1 MPRSTKRVPSSASG
15 FAGQAHGVLKDPGV
29 FLRAVPMQARA
40 RQSVEHILATAA
52 HLLDEVGLDGFNTNL
67 LAERAGVRVRT
78 VYRYFPDK
86 YAVIMALASRM
97 MAQWDGWME
106 TVLRKLSDPAQDWE
120 AQQRKVI
127 ALLLKSNRQP
137 GGMSVLR
144 AIAAIPQLV
153 ELDGVLLDRM
163 ARRMTAALKQR
174 GVKLAPARLNSVC
187 KVTLMSGNA
196 GVETY
201 FRLEESQ
208 RAQFL
213 SELVTMQIAYLRQYL
228 RD

>member
-1 MPRSTKRVPSSASG
+1 MKTRNSTLSAAGSAAQLDVSIDDPTLLLRSVP
-15 FAGQAHGVLKDPGV
+15 L
-29 FLRAVPMQARA
+29 QARA
-40 RQSVEHILATAA
+40 KRSVEHILATAA
-52 HLLDEVGLDGFNTNL
+52 RLLDEVGLDGFNTNL
-67 LAERAGVRVRT
+67 LAERAGVRIRT

-86 YAVIMALASRM
+86 YAVIVALASRM

-106 TVLRKLSDPAQDWE
+106 TELRKLSDPAQDWE
-120 AQQRKVI
+120 AQQRKFI
-127 ALLLKSNRQP
+127 SLLLKSNRQP

-153 ELDGVLLDRM
+153 ELDRILLERM
-163 ARRMTAALKQR
+163 SRRMSAALRQR
-174 GVKLAPARLNSVC
+174 GVRLAPARLNSVC
-187 KVTLMSGNA
+187 KVTLMSANA

-213 SELVTMQIAYLRQYL
+213 NELVNMQITYLRQYL
-228 RD
+228 GD